1 MFKLH
6 LVDCIIMVA
15 KHDVAKNK
23 IHKLETSTTRRK
35 IKNARSRRK
44 NESRFMDRCV
54 HGQPNLV

>member
-1 MFKLH
+1 
-6 LVDCIIMVA
+6 MVA

-23 IHKLETSTTRRK
+23 IHKLETSKTRRK
-35 IKNARSRRK
+35 MKNARSWRE